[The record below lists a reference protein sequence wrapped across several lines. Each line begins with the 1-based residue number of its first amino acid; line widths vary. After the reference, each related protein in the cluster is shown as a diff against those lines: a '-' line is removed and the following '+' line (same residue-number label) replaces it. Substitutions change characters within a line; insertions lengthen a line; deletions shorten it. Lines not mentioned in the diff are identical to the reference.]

1 MVGEKWGSSI
11 ETLQTYMDGT
21 FDKLFEMLKKVP
33 VIGKAIEAVGGKE
46 AAVGAMFTTYYG
58 GECNVGRHV
67 IHHAQSWKNEQ
78 VVRGNFPPT
87 QGSKCDEKTGIQ
99 LSNGASGANPEDT
112 QLGVAF
118 QIMMEMLP
126 FHAVAILCFPD
137 VLEPERLDLTIEN
150 YLHETFVE
158 NNRDTTIESDKAE
171 KARLEH
177 LEELRNLCRTRA
189 PGSAGLGMSTNELNG
204 DDGFGG
210 EYQFRFASRKSG
222 EHRTKAGTS
231 AELKQSAKQSIGWSS
246 MPSLPSMETFF
257 SDGDNLEKAQQI
269 TEEDIQLLDADGN
282 EIGPVM
288 KVDTTSGVGA
298 EMVDLQVKAMA
309 EDQQKADCSGLDDNL
324 TAAEQYDKMKSHE
337 IQITITVVARILR
350 KRGG

>member
-1 MVGEKWGSSI
+1 MER
-11 ETLQTYMDGT
+11 
-21 FDKLFEMLKKVP
+21 
-33 VIGKAIEAVGGKE
+33 A
-46 AAVGAMFTTYYG
+46 
-58 GECNVGRHV
+58 
-67 IHHAQSWKNEQ
+67 
-78 VVRGNFPPT
+78 
-87 QGSKCDEKTGIQ
+87 
-99 LSNGASGANPEDT
+99 GANPEDT

-177 LEELRNLCRTRA
+177 LEELRNLHAGTRA
-189 PGSAGLGMSTNELNG
+189 PGSAGLEYATNELNG

-324 TAAEQYDKMKSHE
+324 TAEEQYDKMKKS
-337 IQITITVVARILR
+337 RDSDYNNS
-350 KRGG
+350 GGQNLTQEEAAEKVSETAAALGVLTALATTAACLSGCGHNRCLGCAGSDCGGRCGGRCGSAPNGIRDKERRQPA